1 MIATSDL
8 EAIARSRLREAKALF
23 KSRHYDGAAYLC
35 GYAIEVALNARICRH
50 LKWNGFPENQGESR
64 WAQALKTHDL
74 DALLDLSGVKARIRL
89 SFATEWSAI
98 STNWTPDVRYRVIG
112 SFNSSATLTMI
123 QAATV
128 LLRTL
133 L

>member
-1 MIATSDL
+1 MIATRDL

-35 GYAIEVALNARICRH
+35 GYAIELALKARICRH
-50 LKWNGFPENQGESR
+50 LKWNGFPENQQESK
-64 WAQALKTHDL
+64 WSQGLKTHDL
-74 DALLDLSGVKARIRL
+74 DALLELSGVQARIK
-89 SFATEWSAI
+89 STYVSDWSAI
-98 STNWTPDVRYRVIG
+98 SGNWSSEARYRMIG
-112 SFNSSATLTMI
+112 SFSSGTTLTMI
-123 QAATV
+123 QAAAS